1 MEDVFGFRMR
11 MRRSQME
18 DKQLQKNEFV
28 REKIKD
34 KPKNYKRLWIKLLTA
49 AGCGIVFALTAVLV
63 MLFMLPTLRGKMQ
76 ENMPQTQLRDSQTD
90 DTQDTPAETQ
100 SEEDTQGTQTQ
111 NKEFTIDDYQ
121 KIQTQLY
128 AIGNL
133 ANKSI
138 VTITSVVSDTDWFNN
153 SYEREGQGS
162 GTIIGDEDGK
172 LLILTER
179 RIIKDASKISVTF
192 IDDTVAPAELIKY
205 DGNTGLAVL
214 EVEKTKMESSTLSV
228 IGVMSMGNSNSV
240 HKGSIVIA
248 LGSPLGTNYSILTG
262 SITSTSNEI
271 STEDCNYSVYTTDIV
286 ANKNGSGILINTD
299 GEMIGVV
306 MQNYSAASTGALTA
320 VDANELKE
328 IIALLSD
335 SKDVPYLGVHI
346 STVTEKIA
354 NTYGIPKGVYI
365 KEVEMDSPAMNA
377 GLQSGDVILKID
389 DQDITTADSYTEA
402 VLGLTLKETYSVV
415 FMREGSNGYKELTC
429 DIEAGILK

>member
-1 MEDVFGFRMR
+1 
-11 MRRSQME
+11 ME
-18 DKQLQKNEFV
+18 DKQLPKNEFV

-34 KPKNYKRLWIKLLTA
+34 KPKNYKRIWIRFLTA

-63 MLFMLPTLRGKMQ
+63 MLLMLPSLREELKENTPDTQVQNSQ
-76 ENMPQTQLRDSQTD
+76 EPETEDTQEATQTPD
-90 DTQDTPAETQ
+90 DTQEQKETIR
-100 SEEDTQGTQTQ
+100 
-111 NKEFTIDDYQ
+111 EFTIDDYQ

-128 AIGNL
+128 SIGNV

-138 VTITSVVSDTDWFNN
+138 VTITSVVSDTDWFNT

-162 GTIIGDEDGK
+162 GTIVGDTGGK

-179 RIIKDASKISVTF
+179 KVIKDASKINVTF
-192 IDDTVAPAELIKY
+192 IDDSVAPAELMKY

-214 EVEKTKMESSTLSV
+214 AVAKDKMEKSTLSL
-228 IGVMSMGNSNSV
+228 IKIMSMGNSSTV

-262 SITSTSNEI
+262 NITSTGNEI
-271 STEDCNYSVYTTDIV
+271 STQDSNYSVYTTDIV
-286 ANKNGSGILINTD
+286 ANKNASGILINTD

-306 MQNYSAASTGALTA
+306 MKNYSAASTGALTA
-320 VDANELKE
+320 VDVTELNRIME
-328 IIALLSD
+328 LLYA
-335 SKDVPYLGVHI
+335 SKDVPYLGAHI
-346 STVTEKIA
+346 STVTDKIA

-377 GLQSGDVILKID
+377 GLQSGDVIQKID
-389 DQDITTADSYTEA
+389 DKDITTDDSYTDA
-402 VLGLTLKETYSVV
+402 VLGLTPGETYSVV

-429 DIEAGILK
+429 EIEAGILK

>member
-1 MEDVFGFRMR
+1 
-11 MRRSQME
+11 ME
-18 DKQLQKNEFV
+18 DKQLQRNEFV

-100 SEEDTQGTQTQ
+100 SEEDTQDTQTQ

-335 SKDVPYLGVHI
+335 SKDVPYLWVHI

>member
-1 MEDVFGFRMR
+1 
-11 MRRSQME
+11 ME

-76 ENMPQTQLRDSQTD
+76 ENMPQTQLRDSQTG

-100 SEEDTQGTQTQ
+100 SEEDTQETQTQ

>member
-1 MEDVFGFRMR
+1 MR
-11 MRRSQME
+11 YHQEIRLLNHHTE
-18 DKQLQKNEFV
+18 
-28 REKIKD
+28 KD

-90 DTQDTPAETQ
+90 DTQDTPADTQ
-100 SEEDTQGTQTQ
+100 SEEDTQETQTQ

>member
-1 MEDVFGFRMR
+1 
-11 MRRSQME
+11 ME

-63 MLFMLPTLRGKMQ
+63 MLFMLPTLQGKMQ

-100 SEEDTQGTQTQ
+100 SEEDTQDTQTQ

>member
-1 MEDVFGFRMR
+1 
-11 MRRSQME
+11 ME

-76 ENMPQTQLRDSQTD
+76 ENMQQTQLRDSQTD

-100 SEEDTQGTQTQ
+100 SEEDTQETQTQ

>member
-1 MEDVFGFRMR
+1 
-11 MRRSQME
+11 ME

-63 MLFMLPTLRGKMQ
+63 MLFMLPTLHGKMQ

-100 SEEDTQGTQTQ
+100 SEEDTQETQTQ

-228 IGVMSMGNSNSV
+228 IGAMSMGNSNSV

>member
-1 MEDVFGFRMR
+1 
-11 MRRSQME
+11 ME

-28 REKIKD
+28 REKSKD

-100 SEEDTQGTQTQ
+100 SEEDTQETQTQ

>member
-1 MEDVFGFRMR
+1 
-11 MRRSQME
+11 ME
-18 DKQLQKNEFV
+18 DKQLPKNEFV

-34 KPKNYKRLWIKLLTA
+34 KPKNYKRLWTRLLTA
-49 AGCGIVFALTAVLV
+49 AGCGIVFALTAVIV
-63 MLFMLPTLRGKMQ
+63 MLCMIPVLRERIYEKVP
-76 ENMPQTQLRDSQTD
+76 ETQVQDSQLD
-90 DTQDTPAETQ
+90 DTQDSPAETQ
-100 SEEDTQGTQTQ
+100 EQEDQQDTQI
-111 NKEFTIDDYQ
+111 KEFTIEDYQ

-128 AIGNL
+128 AIGNV

-162 GTIIGDEDGK
+162 GTIVGDAGSK

-179 RIIKDASKISVTF
+179 KIIKDAAKISVTF
-192 IDDTVAPAELIKY
+192 IDDSVAPAQLMKY
-205 DGNTGLAVL
+205 DANTGLAVL
-214 EVEKTKMESSTLSV
+214 SVAKDKMESTTLSAV
-228 IGVMSMGNSNSV
+228 RVMKVGNSNLV

-271 STEDCNYSVYTTDIV
+271 STQDCNYSVYTTDIV
-286 ANKNGSGILINTD
+286 ASKDGSGILINTD

-306 MQNYSAASTGALTA
+306 MQNYSAGSTGALTA
-320 VDANELKE
+320 VDAEELDK
-328 IIALLSD
+328 IIKLLFS
-335 SKDVPYLGVHI
+335 SKDIPYLGAHI

-365 KEVEMDSPAMNA
+365 KEVAMDSPAMNA
-377 GLQSGDVILKID
+377 GLQSGDVIVRIN
-389 DQDITTADSYTEA
+389 DQDITTADSYTQA
-402 VLGLTLKETYSVV
+402 VLGLTVGETYSIV

>member
-1 MEDVFGFRMR
+1 
-11 MRRSQME
+11 ME
-18 DKQLQKNEFV
+18 DKQLPKNEFV

-34 KPKNYKRLWIKLLTA
+34 KPKNYKRIWIRFLTA

-63 MLFMLPTLRGKMQ
+63 MLLMLPSLREELKENTPDTQVQNSQ
-76 ENMPQTQLRDSQTD
+76 EPETEDTQEATQTPD
-90 DTQDTPAETQ
+90 DTQEQKETIR
-100 SEEDTQGTQTQ
+100 
-111 NKEFTIDDYQ
+111 EFTIDDYQ

-128 AIGNL
+128 SIGNV

-138 VTITSVVSDTDWFNN
+138 VTITSVVSDTDWFNT

-162 GTIIGDEDGK
+162 GTIVGDTGGK

-179 RIIKDASKISVTF
+179 KVIKDASKINVTF
-192 IDDTVAPAELIKY
+192 IDDSVAPAELMKY

-214 EVEKTKMESSTLSV
+214 AVAKDKMEKSALSL
-228 IGVMSMGNSNSV
+228 IKIMSMGNSSTV

-262 SITSTSNEI
+262 NITSTGNEI
-271 STEDCNYSVYTTDIV
+271 STQDSNYSVYTTDIV
-286 ANKNGSGILINTD
+286 ANKNASGILINTD

-320 VDANELKE
+320 VDVTELNQIME
-328 IIALLSD
+328 LLYASR
-335 SKDVPYLGVHI
+335 DVPYLGAHI
-346 STVTEKIA
+346 STVTDKIA

-377 GLQSGDVILKID
+377 GLQSGDVIQKID
-389 DQDITTADSYTEA
+389 DKDITTDDSYTDA
-402 VLGLTLKETYSVV
+402 VLGLTPGETYSVV

-429 DIEAGILK
+429 EIEAGILK

>member
-1 MEDVFGFRMR
+1 
-11 MRRSQME
+11 ME

-90 DTQDTPAETQ
+90 DTKDTPAETQ
-100 SEEDTQGTQTQ
+100 SEEDTQDTQTQ

-214 EVEKTKMESSTLSV
+214 EVEKTRMESSTLSV

>member
-1 MEDVFGFRMR
+1 
-11 MRRSQME
+11 ME
-18 DKQLQKNEFV
+18 DKQLPKNEFV
-28 REKIKD
+28 REKIKN
-34 KPKNYKRLWIKLLTA
+34 KPKNYKRIWIRFLTA

-63 MLFMLPTLRGKMQ
+63 MLLMLPSLREELKENTPDTQVQNSQ
-76 ENMPQTQLRDSQTD
+76 EPETEDTQEATQTPD
-90 DTQDTPAETQ
+90 DTQEQKETIR
-100 SEEDTQGTQTQ
+100 
-111 NKEFTIDDYQ
+111 EFTIDDYQ

-128 AIGNL
+128 SIGNV

-138 VTITSVVSDTDWFNN
+138 VTITSVVSDTDWFNT

-162 GTIIGDEDGK
+162 GTIVGDTGGK

-179 RIIKDASKISVTF
+179 KVIKDASKINVTF
-192 IDDTVAPAELIKY
+192 IDDSVAPAELMKY

-214 EVEKTKMESSTLSV
+214 AVAKDKMEKSTLSL
-228 IGVMSMGNSNSV
+228 IKIMSMGNSSTV

-262 SITSTSNEI
+262 NITSTGNEI
-271 STEDCNYSVYTTDIV
+271 STQDSNYSVYTTDIV
-286 ANKNGSGILINTD
+286 ANKNASGILINTD

-320 VDANELKE
+320 VDVTELNRIME
-328 IIALLSD
+328 LLYA
-335 SKDVPYLGVHI
+335 SKDVPYLGAHI
-346 STVTEKIA
+346 STVTDKIA

-377 GLQSGDVILKID
+377 GLQSGDVIQKID
-389 DQDITTADSYTEA
+389 DKDITTDDSYTDA
-402 VLGLTLKETYSVV
+402 VLGLTPGETYSVV

-429 DIEAGILK
+429 EIEAGILK

>member
-1 MEDVFGFRMR
+1 
-11 MRRSQME
+11 ME

-100 SEEDTQGTQTQ
+100 SEEDTQETQTQ

-205 DGNTGLAVL
+205 DGNTGLAGL
-214 EVEKTKMESSTLSV
+214 AVEKTKMESSTLSV

-328 IIALLSD
+328 VIALLSD

>member
-1 MEDVFGFRMR
+1 
-11 MRRSQME
+11 ME

-100 SEEDTQGTQTQ
+100 SEEDTQETQTQ

-389 DQDITTADSYTEA
+389 DQDITSADSYTEA

>member
-1 MEDVFGFRMR
+1 
-11 MRRSQME
+11 ME
-18 DKQLQKNEFV
+18 DKQLPKNEFV

-34 KPKNYKRLWIKLLTA
+34 KPKNYKRIWIRFLTA
-49 AGCGIVFALTAVLV
+49 AGCGIVFALTAALV
-63 MLFMLPTLRGKMQ
+63 MLLMLPSLREELKENTPDTQVQNSQ
-76 ENMPQTQLRDSQTD
+76 EPETEDTQEATQTPD
-90 DTQDTPAETQ
+90 DTQEQKETIR
-100 SEEDTQGTQTQ
+100 
-111 NKEFTIDDYQ
+111 EFTIDDYQ

-128 AIGNL
+128 SIGNV

-138 VTITSVVSDTDWFNN
+138 VTITSVVSDTDWFNT

-162 GTIIGDEDGK
+162 GTIVGDTGSK

-179 RIIKDASKISVTF
+179 KVIKDASKINVTF
-192 IDDTVAPAELIKY
+192 IDDSVAPAELMKY

-214 EVEKTKMESSTLSV
+214 AVTKDKMEKSTLSL
-228 IGVMSMGNSNSV
+228 IRIMSMGNSSTV

-262 SITSTSNEI
+262 NITSTGNEI
-271 STEDCNYSVYTTDIV
+271 STQDSNYSVYTTDIV
-286 ANKNGSGILINTD
+286 ANKNASGILINTD

-320 VDANELKE
+320 VDVTELNRIME
-328 IIALLSD
+328 LLYA
-335 SKDVPYLGVHI
+335 SKDVPYLGAHI
-346 STVTEKIA
+346 STVTDKIA

-377 GLQSGDVILKID
+377 GLQSGDVIQKID
-389 DQDITTADSYTEA
+389 DKDITTDDSYTDA
-402 VLGLTLKETYSVV
+402 VLGLTPGETYSVV

-429 DIEAGILK
+429 EIEAGILK

>member
-1 MEDVFGFRMR
+1 
-11 MRRSQME
+11 ME
-18 DKQLQKNEFV
+18 DKQLQRNEFV

-100 SEEDTQGTQTQ
+100 SEEDTQETQTQ

-389 DQDITTADSYTEA
+389 DQDITTADSYTDA

>member
-1 MEDVFGFRMR
+1 
-11 MRRSQME
+11 ME

-34 KPKNYKRLWIKLLTA
+34 KPKNYKRLWLKLLMA

-100 SEEDTQGTQTQ
+100 SEEDTQETQTQ

-214 EVEKTKMESSTLSV
+214 AVEKTKMESSTLSV

-248 LGSPLGTNYSILTG
+248 LGSPLGTNYSILAG

>member
-1 MEDVFGFRMR
+1 
-11 MRRSQME
+11 ME
-18 DKQLQKNEFV
+18 DKQLRKNEFV

-34 KPKNYKRLWIKLLTA
+34 KPKNYKRIWIRFLTA
-49 AGCGIVFALTAVLV
+49 AGCGIVFALTAALV
-63 MLFMLPTLRGKMQ
+63 MLLMLPSLREELKENTPDTQVQNSQ
-76 ENMPQTQLRDSQTD
+76 EPETEDTQEATQTPD
-90 DTQDTPAETQ
+90 DTQEQKETIR
-100 SEEDTQGTQTQ
+100 
-111 NKEFTIDDYQ
+111 EFTIDDYQ

-128 AIGNL
+128 SIGNV

-138 VTITSVVSDTDWFNN
+138 VTITSVVSDTDWFNT

-162 GTIIGDEDGK
+162 GTIVGDTGGK

-179 RIIKDASKISVTF
+179 KVIKDASKINVTF
-192 IDDTVAPAELIKY
+192 IDDSVAPAELMKY

-214 EVEKTKMESSTLSV
+214 AVTKDKMEKSTLSL
-228 IGVMSMGNSNSV
+228 IKIMSMGNSSTV

-262 SITSTSNEI
+262 NITSTGNEI
-271 STEDCNYSVYTTDIV
+271 STQDSNYSVYTTDIV
-286 ANKNGSGILINTD
+286 ANKNASGILINTD

-320 VDANELKE
+320 VDVTELNRIME
-328 IIALLSD
+328 LLYA
-335 SKDVPYLGVHI
+335 SKDVPYLGAHI
-346 STVTEKIA
+346 STVTDKIA

-377 GLQSGDVILKID
+377 GLQSGDVIQKID
-389 DQDITTADSYTEA
+389 DKDITTDDSYTDA
-402 VLGLTLKETYSVV
+402 VLGLTPGETYSVV

-429 DIEAGILK
+429 EIEAGILK

>member
-1 MEDVFGFRMR
+1 
-11 MRRSQME
+11 ME
-18 DKQLQKNEFV
+18 DKQLPKNEFV

-34 KPKNYKRLWIKLLTA
+34 KPKNYKRIWIRFLTA
-49 AGCGIVFALTAVLV
+49 AGCGIVFALTAALV
-63 MLFMLPTLRGKMQ
+63 MLLMLPSLREELKENTPDTQVQNSQ
-76 ENMPQTQLRDSQTD
+76 EPETEDTQEATQTPD
-90 DTQDTPAETQ
+90 DTQEQKETIR
-100 SEEDTQGTQTQ
+100 
-111 NKEFTIDDYQ
+111 EFTIDDYQ

-128 AIGNL
+128 SIGNV

-138 VTITSVVSDTDWFNN
+138 VTITSVVSDTDWFNT

-162 GTIIGDEDGK
+162 GTIVGDTGSK

-179 RIIKDASKISVTF
+179 KVIKDASKINVTF
-192 IDDTVAPAELIKY
+192 IDDSVAPAELMKY

-214 EVEKTKMESSTLSV
+214 AVAKDKMEKSTLSL
-228 IGVMSMGNSNSV
+228 IKIMSMGNSSTV

-262 SITSTSNEI
+262 NITSTGNEI
-271 STEDCNYSVYTTDIV
+271 STQDSNYSVYTTDIV
-286 ANKNGSGILINTD
+286 ANKNASGILINTD

-320 VDANELKE
+320 VDVTELNRIME
-328 IIALLSD
+328 LLYA
-335 SKDVPYLGVHI
+335 SKDVPYLGAHI
-346 STVTEKIA
+346 STVTDKIA

-377 GLQSGDVILKID
+377 GLQSGDVIQKID
-389 DQDITTADSYTEA
+389 DKDITTDDSYTDA
-402 VLGLTLKETYSVV
+402 VLGLTPGETYSVV

-429 DIEAGILK
+429 EIEAGILK

>member
-1 MEDVFGFRMR
+1 
-11 MRRSQME
+11 ME
-18 DKQLQKNEFV
+18 DKQLPKNEFV

-34 KPKNYKRLWIKLLTA
+34 KPKNYKRIWIRFLTA
-49 AGCGIVFALTAVLV
+49 AGCGIVFGLTAVLV
-63 MLFMLPTLRGKMQ
+63 MLLMLPSLREELKENTPDTQVQNSQ
-76 ENMPQTQLRDSQTD
+76 EPETEDTQEATQTPD
-90 DTQDTPAETQ
+90 DTQEQKETIR
-100 SEEDTQGTQTQ
+100 
-111 NKEFTIDDYQ
+111 EFTIDDYQ

-128 AIGNL
+128 AIGNV

-138 VTITSVVSDTDWFNN
+138 VTITSVVSDTDWFNT

-162 GTIIGDEDGK
+162 GTIVGDTGGK

-179 RIIKDASKISVTF
+179 KVIKDASKINVTF
-192 IDDTVAPAELIKY
+192 IDDSVAPAELMKY

-214 EVEKTKMESSTLSV
+214 AVAKDKMEKSTLSL
-228 IGVMSMGNSNSV
+228 IKIMSMGNSSTV

-262 SITSTSNEI
+262 NITSTGNEI
-271 STEDCNYSVYTTDIV
+271 STQDSNYSVYTTDIV
-286 ANKNGSGILINTD
+286 ANKNASGILINTD

-320 VDANELKE
+320 VDVTELNRIME
-328 IIALLSD
+328 LLYA
-335 SKDVPYLGVHI
+335 SKDVPYLGAHI
-346 STVTEKIA
+346 STVTDKIA

-377 GLQSGDVILKID
+377 GLQSGDVIQKID
-389 DQDITTADSYTEA
+389 DKDITTDDSYTDA
-402 VLGLTLKETYSVV
+402 VLGLTPGETYSVV

-429 DIEAGILK
+429 EIEAGILK

>member
-1 MEDVFGFRMR
+1 
-11 MRRSQME
+11 ME
-18 DKQLQKNEFV
+18 DKQLPKNEFV

-34 KPKNYKRLWIKLLTA
+34 KPKNYKRIWIRFLTA

-63 MLFMLPTLRGKMQ
+63 MLLMLPSLREELK
-76 ENMPQTQLRDSQTD
+76 ENTP
-90 DTQDTPAETQ
+90 DTQVQNSQEPET
-100 SEEDTQGTQTQ
+100 EDTQEATQTPDVTQ
-111 NKEFTIDDYQ
+111 EQKETIREFTIDDYQ

-128 AIGNL
+128 SIGNV

-138 VTITSVVSDTDWFNN
+138 VTITSVVSDTDWFNT

-162 GTIIGDEDGK
+162 GTIVGDTGGK

-179 RIIKDASKISVTF
+179 KVIKDASKINVTF
-192 IDDTVAPAELIKY
+192 IDDSVAPAELMKY

-214 EVEKTKMESSTLSV
+214 AVAKDKMEKSTLSL
-228 IGVMSMGNSNSV
+228 IKIMSMGNSSTV

-262 SITSTSNEI
+262 NITSTGNEI
-271 STEDCNYSVYTTDIV
+271 STQDSNYSVYTTDIV
-286 ANKNGSGILINTD
+286 ANKNASGILINTD

-320 VDANELKE
+320 VDVTELNRIME
-328 IIALLSD
+328 LLYASR
-335 SKDVPYLGVHI
+335 DVPYLGAHI
-346 STVTEKIA
+346 STVTDKIA

-377 GLQSGDVILKID
+377 GLQSGDVIQKID
-389 DQDITTADSYTEA
+389 DKDITTDDSYTDV
-402 VLGLTLKETYSVV
+402 VLGLTPGETYSVV

-429 DIEAGILK
+429 EIEAGILK

>member
-1 MEDVFGFRMR
+1 
-11 MRRSQME
+11 ME
-18 DKQLQKNEFV
+18 DKQLPKNEFV

-34 KPKNYKRLWIKLLTA
+34 KPKNYKRIWIRFLTA

-63 MLFMLPTLRGKMQ
+63 MLLMLPSLREELKENTPDTQVQNSQ
-76 ENMPQTQLRDSQTD
+76 EPETEDTQEATQTPD
-90 DTQDTPAETQ
+90 DTQEQKETIR
-100 SEEDTQGTQTQ
+100 
-111 NKEFTIDDYQ
+111 EFTIDDYQ

-128 AIGNL
+128 SIGNV

-138 VTITSVVSDTDWFNN
+138 VTITSVVSDTDWFNT

-162 GTIIGDEDGK
+162 GTIVGDTGSK

-179 RIIKDASKISVTF
+179 KVIKDASKINVTF
-192 IDDTVAPAELIKY
+192 IDDSVAPAELMKY

-214 EVEKTKMESSTLSV
+214 AVAKDKMEKSTLSL
-228 IGVMSMGNSNSV
+228 IKIMSMGNSSTV

-262 SITSTSNEI
+262 NITSTGNEI
-271 STEDCNYSVYTTDIV
+271 STQDSNYSVYTTDIV
-286 ANKNGSGILINTD
+286 ANKNASGILINTD

-320 VDANELKE
+320 VDVTELNRIME
-328 IIALLSD
+328 LLYASR
-335 SKDVPYLGVHI
+335 DVPYLGAHI
-346 STVTEKIA
+346 STVTDKIA

-377 GLQSGDVILKID
+377 GLQSGDVIQKID
-389 DQDITTADSYTEA
+389 DKDITTDDSYTDA
-402 VLGLTLKETYSVV
+402 VLGLTPGETYSVV

-429 DIEAGILK
+429 EIEAGILK

>member
-1 MEDVFGFRMR
+1 
-11 MRRSQME
+11 ME
-18 DKQLQKNEFV
+18 DKQLPKNEFV

-34 KPKNYKRLWIKLLTA
+34 KPKNYKRIWIRFLTA

-63 MLFMLPTLRGKMQ
+63 MLLMLPSLREELKENAPDTQVQNSQ
-76 ENMPQTQLRDSQTD
+76 EPETEDTQEATQTPD
-90 DTQDTPAETQ
+90 DTQEQKETIR
-100 SEEDTQGTQTQ
+100 
-111 NKEFTIDDYQ
+111 EFTIDDYQ

-128 AIGNL
+128 AIGNV

-138 VTITSVVSDTDWFNN
+138 VTITSVVSDTDWFNT

-162 GTIIGDEDGK
+162 GTIVGDTGGK

-179 RIIKDASKISVTF
+179 KVIKDASKINVTF
-192 IDDTVAPAELIKY
+192 IDDSVAPAELMKY

-214 EVEKTKMESSTLSV
+214 AVAKDKMEKSTLSL
-228 IGVMSMGNSNSV
+228 IKIMSMGNSSTV

-262 SITSTSNEI
+262 NITSTGNEI
-271 STEDCNYSVYTTDIV
+271 STQDSNYSVYTTDIV
-286 ANKNGSGILINTD
+286 ANKNASGILINTD

-320 VDANELKE
+320 VDVTELNRIME
-328 IIALLSD
+328 LLYA
-335 SKDVPYLGVHI
+335 SKDVPYLGAHI
-346 STVTEKIA
+346 STVTDKIA

-365 KEVEMDSPAMNA
+365 KEAEMDSPAMNA
-377 GLQSGDVILKID
+377 GLQSGDVIQKID
-389 DQDITTADSYTEA
+389 DKDITTDDSYTDA
-402 VLGLTLKETYSVV
+402 VLGLTPGETYSVV

-429 DIEAGILK
+429 EIEAGILK

>member
-1 MEDVFGFRMR
+1 
-11 MRRSQME
+11 ME

-34 KPKNYKRLWIKLLTA
+34 KPKNYKRLWIKFLTA

-100 SEEDTQGTQTQ
+100 SEEDTQETQTQ

-214 EVEKTKMESSTLSV
+214 AVEKTKMESSTLSV

>member
-1 MEDVFGFRMR
+1 
-11 MRRSQME
+11 ME
-18 DKQLQKNEFV
+18 DKQIQKNEFV

-34 KPKNYKRLWIKLLTA
+34 KPKNYKRIWIKFLTA

-63 MLFMLPTLRGKMQ
+63 MLLMLPVLRDKMQ
-76 ENMPQTQLRDSQTD
+76 ENGPVTQMPGSQM
-90 DTQDTPAETQ
+90 QE
-100 SEEDTQGTQTQ
+100 SEDTQEPAQTPEETQQEETEV
-111 NKEFTIDDYQ
+111 KEFTIQDYQ

-128 AIGNL
+128 SIGNV

-162 GTIIGDEDGK
+162 GTIVGDAGSK

-179 RIIKDASKISVTF
+179 KIIKNAAKISVTF
-192 IDDTVAPAELIKY
+192 IDDTVAPAQLMKY
-205 DGNTGLAVL
+205 DANTGLAVL
-214 EVEKTKMESSTLSV
+214 SVAKDEMESTTLASV
-228 IGVMSMGNSNSV
+228 SVMKIGKSNLV

-271 STEDCNYSVYTTDIV
+271 STQDCNYSVYTTDIV
-286 ANKNGSGILINTD
+286 ASKDGSGILINTD
-299 GEMIGVV
+299 GEMVGVV
-306 MQNYSAASTGALTA
+306 MQNYSAGSTGALTA
-320 VDANELKE
+320 VDAEELDD
-328 IIALLSD
+328 IIKLLFS
-335 SKDVPYLGVHI
+335 SKDIPYLGAHI

-365 KEVEMDSPAMNA
+365 KEVAMDSPAMNA
-377 GLQSGDVILKID
+377 GWQSGDVIVQID
-389 DQDITTADSYTEA
+389 DQKITTADSYTQA
-402 VLGLTLKETYSVV
+402 VRGLTPGETYSVV

-429 DIEAGILK
+429 EIEAGILK

>member
-1 MEDVFGFRMR
+1 
-11 MRRSQME
+11 ME
-18 DKQLQKNEFV
+18 DKQLPKNEFV

-34 KPKNYKRLWIKLLTA
+34 KPKNYKRIWIRFLTA
-49 AGCGIVFALTAVLV
+49 AGCGIVFALTAALV
-63 MLFMLPTLRGKMQ
+63 MLLMLPSLREKMKENTPDTQVQNSQ
-76 ENMPQTQLRDSQTD
+76 EPETEDTQEATQTPD
-90 DTQDTPAETQ
+90 DTQEQKETIR
-100 SEEDTQGTQTQ
+100 
-111 NKEFTIDDYQ
+111 EFTIDDYQ

-128 AIGNL
+128 SIGNV

-138 VTITSVVSDTDWFNN
+138 VTITSVVSDTDWFNT

-162 GTIIGDEDGK
+162 GTIVGDTGGK

-179 RIIKDASKISVTF
+179 KVIKDASKINVTF
-192 IDDTVAPAELIKY
+192 IDDSVAPAELMKY

-214 EVEKTKMESSTLSV
+214 AVAKDKMEKSTLSL
-228 IGVMSMGNSNSV
+228 IKIMSMGNSSTV

-262 SITSTSNEI
+262 NITSTGNEI
-271 STEDCNYSVYTTDIV
+271 STQDSNYSVYTTDIV
-286 ANKNGSGILINTD
+286 ANKNASGILINTD

-320 VDANELKE
+320 VDVTELNRIME
-328 IIALLSD
+328 LLYA
-335 SKDVPYLGVHI
+335 SKDVPYLGAHI
-346 STVTEKIA
+346 STVTDKIA

-377 GLQSGDVILKID
+377 GLQSGDVIQKID
-389 DQDITTADSYTEA
+389 DKDITTDDSYTDA
-402 VLGLTLKETYSVV
+402 VLGLTPGETYSVV

-429 DIEAGILK
+429 EIEAGILK

>member
-1 MEDVFGFRMR
+1 
-11 MRRSQME
+11 ME

-90 DTQDTPAETQ
+90 DTQDTSAETQ

>member
-286 ANKNGSGILINTD
+286 ANKNGSGILINTE

>member
-1 MEDVFGFRMR
+1 
-11 MRRSQME
+11 ME

-100 SEEDTQGTQTQ
+100 SEEDTQETQTQ

-228 IGVMSMGNSNSV
+228 IVVMSMGNSNSV

>member
-1 MEDVFGFRMR
+1 
-11 MRRSQME
+11 ME
-18 DKQLQKNEFV
+18 DKQLPKNEFV

-34 KPKNYKRLWIKLLTA
+34 KPKNYKRIWIRFLTA
-49 AGCGIVFALTAVLV
+49 AGCGIVFVLTAVLV
-63 MLFMLPTLRGKMQ
+63 MLLMLPSLREELKENTPDTQVQNSQ
-76 ENMPQTQLRDSQTD
+76 EPETEDTQEATQTPD
-90 DTQDTPAETQ
+90 DTQEQKETIR
-100 SEEDTQGTQTQ
+100 
-111 NKEFTIDDYQ
+111 EFTIDDYQ

-128 AIGNL
+128 SIGNV

-138 VTITSVVSDTDWFNN
+138 VTITSVVSDTDWFNT

-162 GTIIGDEDGK
+162 GTIVGDTGGK

-179 RIIKDASKISVTF
+179 KVIKDASKINVTF
-192 IDDTVAPAELIKY
+192 IDDSVAPAELMKY

-214 EVEKTKMESSTLSV
+214 AVAKDKMEKSTLSL
-228 IGVMSMGNSNSV
+228 IKIMSMGNSSTV

-262 SITSTSNEI
+262 NITSTGNEI
-271 STEDCNYSVYTTDIV
+271 STQDSNYSVYTTDIV
-286 ANKNGSGILINTD
+286 ANKNASGILINTD

-320 VDANELKE
+320 VDVTELNRIME
-328 IIALLSD
+328 LLYA
-335 SKDVPYLGVHI
+335 SKDVPYLGAHI
-346 STVTEKIA
+346 STVTDKIA

-377 GLQSGDVILKID
+377 GLQSGDVIQKID
-389 DQDITTADSYTEA
+389 DKDITTDDSYTDA
-402 VLGLTLKETYSVV
+402 VLGLTPGETYSVV

-429 DIEAGILK
+429 EIEAGILK

>member
-1 MEDVFGFRMR
+1 
-11 MRRSQME
+11 ME
-18 DKQLQKNEFV
+18 DKQLPKNEFV

-34 KPKNYKRLWIKLLTA
+34 KPKNYKRIWIRFLTA

-63 MLFMLPTLRGKMQ
+63 MLLMLPSLREELKENTPDTQVQNSQ
-76 ENMPQTQLRDSQTD
+76 EPETEDTQEATQTPD
-90 DTQDTPAETQ
+90 DTQEQKETIR
-100 SEEDTQGTQTQ
+100 
-111 NKEFTIDDYQ
+111 EFTIDDYQ

-128 AIGNL
+128 SIGNV

-138 VTITSVVSDTDWFNN
+138 VTITSVVSDTDWFNT

-162 GTIIGDEDGK
+162 GTIVGDTGGK

-179 RIIKDASKISVTF
+179 KVIKDASKINVTF
-192 IDDTVAPAELIKY
+192 IDDSVAPAELMKY

-214 EVEKTKMESSTLSV
+214 AVAKDKMEKSTLSL
-228 IGVMSMGNSNSV
+228 IKIMSMGNSSTV

-262 SITSTSNEI
+262 NITSTGNEI
-271 STEDCNYSVYTTDIV
+271 STQDSNYSVYTTDIV
-286 ANKNGSGILINTD
+286 ANKNASGILINTD

-320 VDANELKE
+320 VDVTELNRIME
-328 IIALLSD
+328 LLYA
-335 SKDVPYLGVHI
+335 SKDVPYLGAHI
-346 STVTEKIA
+346 STVTDKIA

-377 GLQSGDVILKID
+377 GLQSGDVIQKIGD
-389 DQDITTADSYTEA
+389 KDITTDDSYTDA
-402 VLGLTLKETYSVV
+402 VLGLTPGETYSVV

-429 DIEAGILK
+429 EIEAGILK